1 MIRKKDRST
10 FFTTNAGLCFVIS
23 ASYSLSALSY
33 LDFPY
38 LIAAVSTLIEY
49 IIILRIREMI
59 GCCGFVCQCHKTLMQ
74 RSNVLSCDC
83 ANAWIG
89 FVEVDADVLIRGAY
103 TDWPGSTHDARVFRN
118 FSLHI
123 NVIQGHY
130 LDANST
136 YPLKDS
142 IISIIRIWRHT
153 ALCCNPSFRVNCT
166 STL

>member
-49 IIILRIREMI
+49 IIILQIREMI

-89 FVEVDADVLIRGAY
+89 FVDVDADVLIRGAY

-118 FSLHI
+118 FSLRISMSFKVIILMQIVHI
-123 NVIQGHY
+123 
-130 LDANST
+130 L
-136 YPLKDS
+136 LK
-142 IISIIRIWRHT
+142 I
-153 ALCCNPSFRVNCT
+153 PSYSEDLAPHCT
-166 STL
+166 LLQSFIPS